1 MPKDSSPR
9 QRLLAAVFAPLD
21 ESGKAQRVEDRILE
35 GITAGVLADGDRLP
49 SEAELASSMGVATV
63 TAREALVG
71 LRSRGLVSTRRGR
84 DGGTFITV
92 PPGQRGQL
100 VRDRLRTMSRVE
112 LRDLAIHYRAIA
124 ATAAELAA
132 DFAGPE
138 DADGLHA
145 ILRTPQRSGLSGA
158 VVGEFLLELAALS
171 QSARLTRE
179 FVRLYKDFGPLLSL
193 LHEDERF
200 DAEMIQICERI
211 ADAVAAADATAARE
225 TVKSQIQAGLA
236 ALIDEHSRLADRSG
250 AATPAHA
257 QKRTG

>member
-1 MPKDSSPR
+1 MPHDSSPR
-9 QRLLAAVFAPLD
+9 QRLLAAVFAPLG
-21 ESGKAQRVEDRILE
+21 EGGRAQRVEDRIVE

-92 PPGQRGQL
+92 PMGRRGEL
-100 VRDRLRTMSRVE
+100 VRHRLGGMSRVE

-132 DFAGPE
+132 DFADPD
-138 DADGLHA
+138 DAEALRR
-145 ILRTPQRSGLSGA
+145 ILSGSQRSGLSGA
-158 VVGEFLLELAALS
+158 MVGEFLLELAALS

-193 LHEDERF
+193 LHEDEEF
-200 DAEMIQICERI
+200 DAGMVRSCERI
-211 ADAVAAADATAARE
+211 ADAVAAADAAAARE
-225 TVKSQIQAGLA
+225 TVTAQIQKALA
-236 ALIDEHSRLADRSG
+236 ALVNEHARLTDLPGS
-250 AATPAHA
+250 ATPANV
-257 QKRTG
+257 QRRTG

>member
-21 ESGKAQRVEDRILE
+21 ETGKAQRVEDRIVE

-49 SEAELASSMGVATV
+49 SEAELAASMGVATV

-92 PPGQRGQL
+92 PLGQRNEL
-100 VRDRLRTMSRVE
+100 VRGRLCAMSRIE

-132 DFAGPE
+132 DFAGAE
-138 DADGLHA
+138 DAEALRR
-145 ILRTPQRSGLSGA
+145 ILRGPQQSGLSGA
-158 VVGEFLLELAALS
+158 IVGEFLLELAALS

-193 LHEDERF
+193 LHEDRQF
-200 DAEMIQICERI
+200 DDRMIQMCEQI
-211 ADAVAAADATAARE
+211 ADAVAAADSAAARE
-225 TVKSQIQAGLA
+225 TVKTQIQAGLA
-236 ALIDEHSRLADRSG
+236 ALIDEHTRLGDRPG
-250 AATPAHA
+250 KATLANA
-257 QKRTG
+257 QRRMG